1 MQSPRAL
8 GQEREGESAT
18 MTHVIHEGWMVLTLG
33 FQFLEDVSP
42 QQRMSSCSA
51 PWKARPPL
59 RTKKKIGR
67 NSPGPHR
74 AMLRYLW
81 CSPQAVRVGKWLDSS
96 GLAVETKSTYPT
108 HTPPPQ
114 EGSFAL

>member
-1 MQSPRAL
+1 
-8 GQEREGESAT
+8 
-18 MTHVIHEGWMVLTLG
+18 MVLTLG

-59 RTKKKIGR
+59 RTKKKVGR

-74 AMLRYLW
+74 PLLRYLW
-81 CSPQAVRVGKWLDSS
+81 RSPQAVRAGKWLDNS
-96 GLAVETKSTYPT
+96 GLAVETKSTDPT
-108 HTPPPQ
+108 HTVIKYDIFGP
-114 EGSFAL
+114 